1 MAEGGGRMKI
11 CDLCG
16 KREASLSV
24 RQLDKE
30 GRATELAICAECA
43 KKRGFTSVEDL
54 KKNAAEILAE
64 LKAKV
69 GEQDETRVCPRCK
82 LSYAD
87 FKKSG
92 RLGCAEC
99 YRTFAELLQP
109 LVRRLHGSVQHVGKG
124 RQRGRKRAQ
133 ERLEVARLRAELEQ
147 AIQDEDYERAAL
159 LRDRLK
165 RAEGESA
172 L

>member
-1 MAEGGGRMKI
+1 MKV

-16 KREASLSV
+16 KQEATLSV

-43 KKRGFTSVEDL
+43 RKRGFTSVEDL

-64 LKAKV
+64 LKARI
-69 GEQDETRVCPRCK
+69 GEQGDETVCPRCK

-87 FKKSG
+87 FKRSG

-99 YRTFAELLQP
+99 YRTFAEQLQP
-109 LVRRLHGSVQHVGKG
+109 LIRRLQGAVQHVGRS
-124 RQRGRKRAQ
+124 RQTGRKRAQ
-133 ERLEVARLRAELEQ
+133 ERLEIARLRAELEQ
-147 AIQDEDYERAAL
+147 AIRDEDYERAAE

-165 RAEGESA
+165 RAGGDV
-172 L
+172 LP